1 MAVTEF
7 DTISAVSISGTEIS
21 ILSGTTTLTPHS
33 TTPGA
38 YQLYVDGVAAGMAK
52 GDVFEVRIYEK
63 PLSGSSIR
71 TVFVARMNGA
81 QTEVFV
87 TPPLM
92 LLNGWNMT
100 LKKISGTDRS
110 FDASIRKAG

>member
-7 DTISAVSISGTEIS
+7 DNISAVTISTTEIS
-21 ILSGTTTLTPHS
+21 ILTGTSTLTDS
-33 TTPGA
+33 TTPGC
-38 YQLYVDGVAAGMAK
+38 YQLFVDGVAAGMAK
-52 GDVFEVRIYEK
+52 GDVFEVRILEK
-63 PLSGSSIR
+63 VLSTGTRREI
-71 TVFVARMNGA
+71 FAARMNGA
-81 QTEVFV
+81 QTEPLV

-100 LKKISGTDRS
+100 LKKIAGTDRA